1 MLTSA
6 KLRTSW
12 YYKVYFMKLYL
23 YVYLHTKFQVSSI
36 ILTSFRRGN
45 FAPPPP
51 QNELLKIPPRLRLN
65 VFNKFCYWKQ
75 KSNDKISSQLTFN

>member
-6 KLRTSW
+6 KLRTFW

-45 FAPPPP
+45 FAPPTTTTTKRTP
-51 QNELLKIPPRLRLN
+51 QNPTQITAKCVQQILLLETKIE
-65 VFNKFCYWKQ
+65 
-75 KSNDKISSQLTFN
+75 